1 VREGRIPN
9 NYIPAIERGMIDAMA
24 EGPYAGFAMVDVR
37 ATLLD
42 GSFHEVD
49 SSDQAFRTCASTG
62 FREACR
68 HAGLELLE
76 PVMSVEVTTPEEYIG
91 AITGSLC
98 SKRGK
103 IATLEAKGRACI
115 LQARVP
121 LGEMFGYA
129 TEMRSI
135 TSGRGDFSMHFEN
148 YEAVPYALAEEI
160 RDARRKS
167 DGKA

>member
-1 VREGRIPN
+1 
-9 NYIPAIERGMIDAMA
+9 
-24 EGPYAGFAMVDVR
+24 
-37 ATLLD
+37 
-42 GSFHEVD
+42 
-49 SSDQAFRTCASTG
+49 
-62 FREACR
+62 
-68 HAGLELLE
+68 
-76 PVMSVEVTTPEEYIG
+76 MSVEVTTPEEYIG

-103 IATLEAKGRACI
+103 IATMETKGRACI

-135 TSGRGDFSMHFEN
+135 TSGRGDFTMHFEN

-160 RDARRKS
+160 QEARREAK
-167 DGKA
+167 GKA